1 MKAAYYE
8 GNKKF
13 SVGESPIVHPEAGQV
28 RMEVAYC
35 GVCGTDLHIF
45 LGHMDHRLTPPQ
57 VVGHEAAGTIVE
69 LGEGVTDFKVG
80 DKVVLRPT
88 DACGKCQT
96 CARGDINVCPTVNFI
111 GITSAGGFQGS
122 WTVPAHLL
130 HKLPDSI
137 NMVHAAL
144 VEPMAVAAHDVRFGE
159 VKAGDYCVVIGAGPI
174 GVLEA
179 LVCKE
184 KGAKVV
190 VSEVNPARVAL
201 AKELGFEVVNPSE
214 TDLVKYVMDATD
226 GDGADVV
233 FEVTGSQAGAEM
245 MTKLPRT
252 HGRIVIVAIFAEP
265 KMVDLRT
272 ILWREYTVVGAR
284 NYVKQDFD
292 EAIRLVAEAN
302 MPLDKI
308 VSEIRP
314 IDRVQETFEEIASGS
329 ANFMKVLI
337 SAKED

>member
-8 GNKKF
+8 GSKRF
-13 SVGESPIVHPEAGQV
+13 SVGESKIIPPGPGQV
-28 RMEVAYC
+28 RMQVAYA
-35 GVCGTDLHIF
+35 GICGTDLHIF

-69 LGEGVTDFKVG
+69 VGKGVSDYKVG
-80 DKVVLRPT
+80 DHVVLRPT
-88 DACGKCQT
+88 DACGKCPT
-96 CARGDINVCPTVNFI
+96 CKRGDINVCPTINFI
-111 GITSAGGFQGS
+111 GIDSPGAFQGS

-130 HKLPDSI
+130 HKLPASI

-144 VEPMAVAAHDVRFGE
+144 VEPLAVAAHDVRLGG

-179 LVCKE
+179 MVCQD

-190 VSEVNPARVAL
+190 VSEVNPARVQL
-201 AKELGFEVVNPSE
+201 AKDMGFQVVNPAE
-214 TDLVKYVMDATD
+214 TDLVKYVMDATG

-233 FEVTGSQAGAEM
+233 FEVTGSQAGADM

-252 HGRIVIVAIFAEP
+252 HGTIVIVAIFAEP
-265 KMVDLRT
+265 KLVDLRT
-272 ILWREYTVVGAR
+272 IFWREYTVVGVR

-292 EAIRLVAEAN
+292 EAIRLVAN
-302 MPLDKI
+302 GNLPLDKI
-308 VSEIRP
+308 VSDIRP
-314 IDRVQETFEEIASGS
+314 ISKVQKTFEEIASGS

-337 SAKED
+337 SSSED